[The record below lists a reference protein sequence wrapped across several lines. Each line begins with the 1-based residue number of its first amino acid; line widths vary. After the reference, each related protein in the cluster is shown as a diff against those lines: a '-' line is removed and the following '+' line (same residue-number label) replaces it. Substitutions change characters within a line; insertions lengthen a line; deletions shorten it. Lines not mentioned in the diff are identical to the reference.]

1 MSEQSVTLA
10 PPFTRSE
17 GTSFRS
23 AFATAHC
30 VALGQLVHT
39 VLSCLICKMGVT
51 VYLSCGRCED
61 KLTFVKYLERCLLSS
76 KSSSISCW
84 Q

>member
-17 GTSFRS
+17 GTVSDP

-51 VYLSCGRCED
+51 VYPSWSRCED
-61 KLTFVKYLERCLLSS
+61 KLTFVKCLEQCLLSS